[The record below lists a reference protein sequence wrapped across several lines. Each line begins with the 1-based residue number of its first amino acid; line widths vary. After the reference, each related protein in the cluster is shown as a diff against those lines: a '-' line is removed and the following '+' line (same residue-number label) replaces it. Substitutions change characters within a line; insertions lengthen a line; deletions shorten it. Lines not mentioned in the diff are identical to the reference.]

1 MDHDS
6 RHNNYVHRHR
16 RFNPH
21 RIASEMGD
29 ATWRDLLDAHH
40 QAVRRELDIH
50 RGVEVK
56 TTGDGTHANFDG
68 LARGIR
74 CSQDI
79 CRSVEKLGLVVEV
92 GVHTGECVRRGDEIE
107 GLAVHIA
114 PRPAGLAESNQILV
128 SQTVRD
134 RVAGCGIRFGELSAR
149 PGN

>member
-1 MDHDS
+1 MTVVTTIMFTDIVDS
-6 RHNNYVHRHR
+6 S
-16 RFNPH
+16 

>member
-1 MDHDS
+1 MTVVTTIMFTDIVDS
-6 RHNNYVHRHR
+6 T
-16 RFNPH
+16 

-50 RGVEVK
+50 RGVAVK
-56 TTGDGTHANFDG
+56 TTGDGTHATFDG
-68 LARGIR
+68 PARGIR
-74 CSQDI
+74 CGQNI
-79 CRSVEKLGLVVEV
+79 CRSVEKLGLVVRV

-114 PRPAGLAESNQILV
+114 ARPAGLAESNQIFV

-134 RVAGCGIRFGELSAR
+134 RIAGSGIRFGELSAR

>member
-1 MDHDS
+1 MTVVTTIMFTDIVDS
-6 RHNNYVHRHR
+6 T
-16 RFNPH
+16 

>member
-1 MDHDS
+1 MTVVTTIMFADIVDS
-6 RHNNYVHRHR
+6 T
-16 RFNPH
+16 

>member
-1 MDHDS
+1 MTVVTTIMFADIVDS
-6 RHNNYVHRHR
+6 T
-16 RFNPH
+16 

-134 RVAGCGIRFGELSAR
+134 RVAGSGIRFGELSAR